1 MIIDGNQ
8 NLDEHHI
15 IQVYSTRLAEIY
27 SKNPQLT
34 QLASNAPSPRSN
46 YSNYATI
53 TKSFPKSTSIK
64 SIKQNTYRQKI
75 NLLNDSRTENLSRQ
89 VPICSSQR
97 FNTYHASRSLSEN
110 NFRHSRDSLC
120 ELEVDSEDTDFENLT
135 NYQLLKE
142 KQEIV
147 AKLER
152 QNKEI
157 LKEIKRLRLKQ
168 LSNCS
173 LDMLEQNE
181 VKYKAPMSAT
191 LNRKIYNQDPI
202 LLELQTLKHKKG
214 QLESRMQILESNRNE
229 LLNRLSQLDALI
241 NRPENFTEMSIN
253 KNRNGIITN
262 LQPKSWSS
270 PSSPAMHEIHP
281 PRSKLKNTNSLN
293 QSTNSSLNSL
303 NEHNSTLH
311 NDLLL
316 AADSVTSAMQN
327 LVKELNSETDDF
339 ELYSTKFTENLGN
352 KSKSPTSNKQSSTQ
366 VNLKKTINQEEEKE
380 KKSNLENF
388 LYQNNMISE
397 SFIDDL
403 NEKKTETKEEKKSN
417 IDDLL
422 SKLVDNTELGESW
435 RKELE
440 QILVDHGQKT
450 AESDNKQNNEFND
463 LL

>member
-1 MIIDGNQ
+1 M
-8 NLDEHHI
+8 
-15 IQVYSTRLAEIY
+15 
-27 SKNPQLT
+27 T
-34 QLASNAPSPRSN
+34 Q
-46 YSNYATI
+46 
-53 TKSFPKSTSIK
+53 SFPKSTSIK
-64 SIKQNTYRQKI
+64 SIKQNTYKQKL
-75 NLLNDSRTENLSRQ
+75 NLLNESRTASLSRQ
-89 VPICSSQR
+89 VPTSSSQR
-97 FNTYHASRSLSEN
+97 FNNYNTSRSLSEN
-110 NFRHSRDSLC
+110 NFRHSRDSLR
-120 ELEVDSEDTDFENLT
+120 ESDMDSEETDFENLT

-173 LDMLEQNE
+173 LDMLESNE

-191 LNRKIYNQDPI
+191 LNRKVYNHDPI

-241 NRPENFTEMSIN
+241 NRPANSTGLQMAIN

-262 LQPKSWSS
+262 LQPRSWSS
-270 PSSPAMHEIHP
+270 PNSPAMHEIHP
-281 PRSKLKNTNSLN
+281 PRSKLNNTNSLN
-293 QSTNSSLNSL
+293 HSANSSLNSL

-339 ELYSTKFTENLGN
+339 DLYSSKMVNNLEKN
-352 KSKSPTSNKQSSTQ
+352 SKLTQ
-366 VNLKKTINQEEEKE
+366 LNSMGKNSGKKEQEAE
-380 KKSNLENF
+380 KKLDFENV
-388 LYQNNMISE
+388 LYQNSLISE

-403 NEKKTETKEEKKSN
+403 TEQQTEIKEEKKSTV
-417 IDDLL
+417 DELL
-422 SKLVDNTELGESW
+422 SKFVDNTELGESW
-435 RKELE
+435 CKELE
-440 QILVDHGQKT
+440 QILVDHGQKST
-450 AESDNKQNNEFND
+450 DSVKNENNEFND

>member
-1 MIIDGNQ
+1 M
-8 NLDEHHI
+8 
-15 IQVYSTRLAEIY
+15 
-27 SKNPQLT
+27 
-34 QLASNAPSPRSN
+34 
-46 YSNYATI
+46 
-53 TKSFPKSTSIK
+53 
-64 SIKQNTYRQKI
+64 
-75 NLLNDSRTENLSRQ
+75 
-89 VPICSSQR
+89 
-97 FNTYHASRSLSEN
+97 
-110 NFRHSRDSLC
+110 
-120 ELEVDSEDTDFENLT
+120 
-135 NYQLLKE
+135 
-142 KQEIV
+142 

-181 VKYKAPMSAT
+181 PKYKAPMSAT
-191 LNRKIYNQDPI
+191 LNRKVYNQDPI

-241 NRPENFTEMSIN
+241 SRPDNLTDLSLN

-262 LQPKSWSS
+262 LQPRSWSS

-293 QSTNSSLNSL
+293 QSTNSSMNSL

-327 LVKELNSETDDF
+327 LVKELNSETDEF
-339 ELYSTKFTENLGN
+339 ELYSTSKLTENFGKN
-352 KSKSPTSNKQSSTQ
+352 STTSNNQ
-366 VNLKKTINQEEEKE
+366 VNLKETASQEEKKE
-380 KKSNLENF
+380 QKANLENC
-388 LYQNNMISE
+388 LYQNSMISE

-403 NEKKTETKEEKKSN
+403 NEKQTEVRDEKKPN

-422 SKLVDNTELGESW
+422 SKFVDNTELGESW

-440 QILVDHGQKT
+440 QILVDHGQKN
-450 AESDNKQNNEFND
+450 AQSEQKQNNEFND